1 MTLTTERQRPSMAF
15 IYRLQRELHMTKK
28 TAHSA
33 ADSDLQAFLSEAAE
47 RFKPDANALAARMDT
62 AIQRYTATSTTQ
74 RFNAPAAL
82 AMQQLQERI
91 LEGWRY
97 DISIPQSIY
106 LAGNTGNMA
115 ITLRK
120 PESLVELEITN
131 LKRQVEDAYHN
142 ELAAAMEREVDM
154 LVQDAAN
161 EAQQRAEEAAAKEQD
176 AMRKLLRDMLLTGE
190 TA

>member
-1 MTLTTERQRPSMAF
+1 
-15 IYRLQRELHMTKK
+15 MTKK
-28 TAHSA
+28 TTHKSA
-33 ADSDLQAFLSEAAE
+33 ESDLQAFLSEAAD
-47 RFKPDANALAARMDT
+47 RFKPDDAVLAARIDT
-62 AIQRYTATSTTQ
+62 AVQRYTATNTTQ

-97 DISIPQSIY
+97 DIGIPQSVY
-106 LAGNTGNMA
+106 LAGTGNMS

-120 PESLVELEITN
+120 PAELVAQEITN
-131 LKRQVEDAYHN
+131 LKRQVEESYHN
-142 ELAAAMEREVDM
+142 ELAAVLEREVDK

-161 EAQQRAEEAAAKEQD
+161 EAQRRAEEAAAAESH
-176 AMRKLLRDMLLTGE
+176 AMRQRLCDMLLTGA

>member
-1 MTLTTERQRPSMAF
+1 
-15 IYRLQRELHMTKK
+15 MTKK
-28 TAHSA
+28 TAQSA
-33 ADSDLQAFLSEAAE
+33 ADSDLQTFLSEAAE
-47 RFKPDANALAARMDT
+47 RFKPDATVLAARIDT
-62 AIQRYTATSTTQ
+62 AVQRYTATSRTQ

-82 AMQQLQERI
+82 AMQQLQDRI

-97 DISIPQSIY
+97 DIGIPQSVY
-106 LAGNTGNMA
+106 LAGSSGNMA

-120 PESLVELEITN
+120 PESLMEQEIAD

-176 AMRKLLRDMLLTGE
+176 AMRKLLCDMLLTGE

>member
-142 ELAAAMEREVDM
+142 ELAAAMEREVDK

-161 EAQQRAEEAAAKEQD
+161 EAQRRAAEEAAAERD
-176 AMRKLLRDMLLTGE
+176 AMRQRLRDILLSGATV
-190 TA
+190 

>member
-1 MTLTTERQRPSMAF
+1 
-15 IYRLQRELHMTKK
+15 MTKK

>member
-1 MTLTTERQRPSMAF
+1 
-15 IYRLQRELHMTKK
+15 MTKK

-82 AMQQLQERI
+82 AIQQLQERI
-91 LEGWRY
+91 LAGWRY
-97 DISIPQSIY
+97 DIGIPQSVY
-106 LAGNTGNMA
+106 LAGTGNMS

-120 PESLVELEITN
+120 PESLVEQEITD
-131 LKRQVEDAYHN
+131 LKRKVEESYHN
-142 ELAAAMEREVDM
+142 ELAAAMEREVDK

-161 EAQQRAEEAAAKEQD
+161 EAQRLAEEAASAERD
-176 AMRKLLRDMLLTGE
+176 AMRQRLRNMLLTGA
-190 TA
+190 TV

>member
-1 MTLTTERQRPSMAF
+1 
-15 IYRLQRELHMTKK
+15 MTKK

-33 ADSDLQAFLSEAAE
+33 TDSDLQAFLSETADP
-47 RFKPDANALAARMDT
+47 FNPDAAVLAARIDI
-62 AIQRYTATSTTQ
+62 AVKRHNATSTTQ
-74 RFNAPAAL
+74 KFNAPAAL

-97 DISIPQSIY
+97 DIGIPQSVY
-106 LAGNTGNMA
+106 VTGTGNMS

-120 PESLVELEITN
+120 PASLVEQEITD

-142 ELAAAMEREVDM
+142 ELAAAIEREVDK
-154 LVQDAAN
+154 LVQDAAD
-161 EAQQRAEEAAAKEQD
+161 EAQRRSEEAAAAERD
-176 AMRKLLRDMLLTGE
+176 AMRQRLKDMLLTGV